1 MGRRSLPSFIID
13 GQYLSRGALR
23 VLLDSSYSPNWHKRV
38 DAAEKLG
45 ELVDEPVARARL
57 TELLHD
63 AGDVAVQTAAA
74 DALTKRGGAAG
85 LLAVLEE
92 IGRRSD
98 DADVDYIAYL
108 LYGMEAAGEYPVL
121 DIASKID
128 SKSMTDDARIGLAS
142 IKRLLGRD

>member
-1 MGRRSLPSFIID
+1 MR
-13 GQYLSRGALR
+13 A
-23 VLLDSSYSPNWHKRV
+23 LLDLSYSTHWRKRV

-45 ELVDEPVARARL
+45 EMVDEPVARARL

-74 DALTKRGGAAG
+74 GALTKRGGVAG

-98 DADVDYIAYL
+98 DADVDYIAYQ
-108 LYGMEAAGEYPVL
+108 LYGMEGTGEYPVL
-121 DIASKID
+121 DIASEIA
-128 SKSMTDDARIGLAS
+128 SETMTAHARIGLAS
-142 IKRLLGRD
+142 IERLLGRD